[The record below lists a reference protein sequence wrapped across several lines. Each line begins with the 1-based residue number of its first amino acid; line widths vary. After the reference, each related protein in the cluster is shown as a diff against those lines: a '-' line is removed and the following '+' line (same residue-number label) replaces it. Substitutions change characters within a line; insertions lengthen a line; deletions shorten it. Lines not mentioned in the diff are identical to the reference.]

1 MCQIVLFDNLSH
13 QLMLLLRKTLF
24 KYRSAAIH
32 SPWGYIETQK
42 ISMAQKFLDKKIIIS
57 SHTYF
62 LSFDI
67 TPWATNRGTT
77 VLN

>member
-1 MCQIVLFDNLSH
+1 MYFL
-13 QLMLLLRKTLF
+13 
-24 KYRSAAIH
+24 YRSAAIR
-32 SPWGYIETQK
+32 SPWGYIEIQK
-42 ISMAQKFLDKKIIIS
+42 ISMSQKFLDKKIIIL

-77 VLN
+77 VLVTVGAEHFSQKRMQA

>member
-1 MCQIVLFDNLSH
+1 
-13 QLMLLLRKTLF
+13 
-24 KYRSAAIH
+24 
-32 SPWGYIETQK
+32 
-42 ISMAQKFLDKKIIIS
+42 MAQKFLDKKIIIL

-77 VLN
+77 VYEYQYYRKGRYLIINFTCNTKQMIVISYNSYISAYNY

>member
-1 MCQIVLFDNLSH
+1 MDPMDPDPQFY
-13 QLMLLLRKTLF
+13 F
-24 KYRSAAIH
+24 ARSAAIH

-42 ISMAQKFLDKKIIIS
+42 ISMAQKFLDKKIIIL

-67 TPWATNRGTT
+67 IPWATNRGTT
-77 VLN
+77 VY